1 VQLRR
6 DKKKYAAAEVQI
18 VLVGL
23 GAPEKAKQFRTE
35 LDLPFT
41 VLCDPAKTSYQ
52 AFGLT
57 RRMSIG
63 REARLQG
70 VMQVIGDIARY
81 GGALTE
87 QDMVQLGGVFVVD
100 RTGHV
105 RFAYTAMRAADRP
118 TLEDVLAAGP
128 FA

>member
-6 DKKKYAAAEVQI
+6 DKRKYAAAGVQI

-23 GAPEKAKQFRTE
+23 GTPDKARQFRKD

-57 RRMSIG
+57 RRMQLS

-70 VMQVIGDIARY
+70 VVQVIGDLARY
-81 GGALTE
+81 GGAITD
-87 QDMVQLGGVFVVD
+87 QDMVQLGGVFIVD
-100 RTGHV
+100 RTGRI
-105 RFAYTAMRAADRP
+105 RFAYTALRAADRP
-118 TLEDVLAAGP
+118 TLADVLAAGP
-128 FA
+128 FT